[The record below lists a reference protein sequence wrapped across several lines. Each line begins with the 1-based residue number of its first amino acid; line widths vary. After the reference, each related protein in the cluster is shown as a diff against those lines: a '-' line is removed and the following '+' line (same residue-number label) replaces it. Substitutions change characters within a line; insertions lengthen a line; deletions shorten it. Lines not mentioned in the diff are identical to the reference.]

1 LRFIEDYGKCFP
13 LVSLISTLSRL
24 TLH

>member
-13 LVSLISTLSRL
+13 LLSSISTLSRL
-24 TLH
+24 ALH